1 MTRIIETK
9 VFDSLSSTAKRQ
21 YVLGAITD
29 VIESFKHNPDVRQ
42 FLKNTLA
49 IEYKDYV
56 FKSKTLVIAR
66 TVRDINSRIIDDR
79 SYAIKVLNL
88 LQSFTSEAS
97 NAPLFKNFKADE
109 EAPTTKKKNNSND
122 KLNKWL
128 KGLS

>member
-29 VIESFKHNPDVRQ
+29 VIESFKHNPDVRE
-42 FLKNTLA
+42 FLKTTLG

-66 TVRDINSRIIDDR
+66 TVRDINSRIIDNG
-79 SYAIKVLNL
+79 SYATQVLNL
-88 LQSFTSEAS
+88 LQKFTSS
-97 NAPLFKNFKADE
+97 NSNTSLFKGSDE
-109 EAPTTKKKNNSND
+109 DTAAATVKKKTNSND
-122 KLNKWL
+122 KLDKWL